1 MKRKG
6 KEEGWHWRGLL
17 GEFWPTCFQ
26 QRLSDCVC
34 FLGGENRHGESGR
47 ERESGSFRA
56 FVLDLCEKRG

>member
-47 ERESGSFRA
+47 ERESGSF
-56 FVLDLCEKRG
+56 